1 MRQDGNTLSTV
12 GIDIN
17 EIVIGEKWANG
28 PVTFRT
34 WDFGG
39 QVRCLGFALGNKLAS
54 GKLEFC

>member
-17 EIVIGEKWANG
+17 EIVIGERWANG

-39 QVRCLGFALGNKLAS
+39 QVRWLVFALGNKIAPH
-54 GKLEFC
+54 KLEFC